1 MSDDGVGANDAMLA
15 NPCTNDACI
24 FANPASV
31 AN

>member
-15 NPCTNDACI
+15 NPGPNDACI
-24 FANPASV
+24 FTNPASV